1 MATTELGTLLRHIEQ
16 LTAGHGVRQ
25 WTDRQLLDDFTARR
39 DEAAFAALLARHGPM
54 VLRVCRRV
62 LHHEQDAEDAF
73 QATFL
78 VLARNTGSI
87 RKQDTLGNWLHGV
100 AYRTAMSAKRS
111 AARRRNHEA
120 RLRAVVPQTTAGP
133 TWDETQAVLDEEI
146 QRLPPCF
153 RAAFVLC
160 VLEGKSGAEA
170 AGELG
175 CKEGTVKSRVS
186 RARRLLQQRL
196 ARRGIKL
203 AVLLAALSVAD
214 KTARAALPASLFR
227 AALRV
232 GLVVA
237 AGEPAAGL
245 IPSQVAALA
254 AGVTRAMFLTKMKI
268 ITVIF
273 LAITCSLAGAGLLAR
288 RALAEKAVDPPTAKL
303 SEQAPSKSIT
313 AKPQPA
319 AAPNAKDGVVFAGRV
334 LNPEGKPVQGARLF
348 LISPELKKLMIPIR
362 ARSGADGAY
371 RFTVSRAEFDRTHSP
386 EPWKHTPAVA
396 LAEGYGLGLPLIP
409 ADKMAAN
416 QLPSIEAMTIQLAK
430 DDVPIAGRVL
440 DLQGKPVAGAKVRVR
455 GIQWPIR
462 GDLTAFIQA
471 LKTRR
476 EGALPQNQLLIGFHD
491 PYRGGWDLDSLYPPV
506 VTDAQGRF
514 RIQGIGR
521 ERIADLLIENPMIE
535 TKYVYAITRPGE
547 TITVPAYKRNPYNP
561 LQPLY
566 IYYGA
571 TFDHVAAP
579 SKPVVGMVRDVDTG
593 RPIAGAVVEKSNALP
608 VREPRPIDDR
618 VRFRAVTDKDG
629 RYRITGLPRG
639 KGNDLRASPPA
650 GQPYLMSAKAV
661 PETPGLEAVAVDFPL
676 KRGVWIDVKVTDKVT
691 GKPVRCGVQYFL
703 FEDNPHLK
711 EAAGLVTN
719 SHVKNR
725 AEDGTFRL
733 VGLPG
738 RGVVAALADEDR
750 YLHGIGAA
758 KIKGLLPPRTPR
770 TLPALCLPE
779 QFHTLAEVNLDP
791 GAGAAKCHLVLDPGR
806 TLAVTMVGPDG
817 QPLAGAYTNGLSSRG
832 LWMPEPL
839 KTATFTVHALRPR
852 RLLFLHR
859 EKRLAGTLLVHG
871 DEQSPRTVKL
881 EPWGV
886 LTGRLVIA
894 EGKPLTDVQIISSD
908 FVFVPQ
914 GFEVQP
920 LDYGTLPHP
929 VRPDKDGKFR
939 VEGLV
944 PGLKYGFDIMIK
956 GNYAVRPR
964 VPEMNKITVRSG
976 ETKDLGKISVTLRDE

>member
-1 MATTELGTLLRHIEQ
+1 
-16 LTAGHGVRQ
+16 
-25 WTDRQLLDDFTARR
+25 
-39 DEAAFAALLARHGPM
+39 
-54 VLRVCRRV
+54 
-62 LHHEQDAEDAF
+62 
-73 QATFL
+73 
-78 VLARNTGSI
+78 
-87 RKQDTLGNWLHGV
+87 
-100 AYRTAMSAKRS
+100 
-111 AARRRNHEA
+111 
-120 RLRAVVPQTTAGP
+120 
-133 TWDETQAVLDEEI
+133 
-146 QRLPPCF
+146 
-153 RAAFVLC
+153 
-160 VLEGKSGAEA
+160 
-170 AGELG
+170 
-175 CKEGTVKSRVS
+175 
-186 RARRLLQQRL
+186 
-196 ARRGIKL
+196 
-203 AVLLAALSVAD
+203 
-214 KTARAALPASLFR
+214 
-227 AALRV
+227 
-232 GLVVA
+232 
-237 AGEPAAGL
+237 
-245 IPSQVAALA
+245 
-254 AGVTRAMFLTKMKI
+254 MFLTKTKVA
-268 ITVIF
+268 TAVF
-273 LAITCSLAGAGLLAR
+273 LAVTCSLAGAGLLAR
-288 RALAEKAVDPPTAKL
+288 RALAEKSADPPAAAKL

-313 AKPQPA
+313 ATPQPP
-319 AAPNAKDGVVFAGRV
+319 AAPDAKDGVVFAGRV
-334 LNPEGKPVQGARLF
+334 LDPEGKPVQGARLF

-362 ARSGADGAY
+362 ARSGADGTY
-371 RFTVSRAEFDRTHSP
+371 RFTVSRAEFDRAHSP

-430 DDVPIAGRVL
+430 DDVPITGRVL
-440 DLQGKPVAGAKVRVR
+440 DLQGKPVAGARVRVR

-521 ERIADLLIENPMIE
+521 ERVADLLIENPMIE
-535 TKYVYAITRPGE
+535 TKYVYAMTRPGE
-547 TITVPAYKRNPYNP
+547 TITVPAYKNPGYMGP

-566 IYYGA
+566 IHYGA

-579 SKPVVGMVRDVDTG
+579 SKLVVGVVRDVDTG

-608 VREPRPIDDR
+608 VPEPRPIDDR

-639 KGNDLRASPPA
+639 NGNELRASPPA
-650 GQPYLMSAKAV
+650 GQPYLMSAKKV
-661 PETPGLEAVAVDFPL
+661 PETPGLEPVTVDFPL

-703 FEDNPHLK
+703 FDDNPHLK

-719 SHVKNR
+719 SHVQNR

-738 RGVVAALADEDR
+738 RGVVAALADEDH
-750 YLHGIGAA
+750 YLRGIGAA

-770 TLPALCLPE
+770 TVPALCLPE

-791 GAGAAKCHLVLDPGR
+791 SAGPVKCHLVLDPGR
-806 TLAVTMVGPDG
+806 TLTVTVVGPDG
-817 QPLAGAYTNGLSSRG
+817 QPLTGAYTNNFDSRG

-839 KTATFTVHALRPR
+839 KTATLTVHALRPR

-859 EKRLAGTLLVHG
+859 ERHLAGTLLVHG
-871 DEQSPRTVKL
+871 DEQGARTVKL

-894 EGKPLTDVQIISSD
+894 GGKPPTDFQIVASGLFIITPEGVKS
-908 FVFVPQ
+908 P
-914 GFEVQP
+914 P
-920 LDYGTLPHP
+920 LDNGSLPNP
-929 VRPDKDGKFR
+929 VKPDKDGNFR
-939 VEGLV
+939 IEGLV
-944 PGLKYGFDIMIK
+944 PGLKYDFDILK
-956 GNYAVRPR
+956 GSYIARAIGPGARSVS
-964 VPEMNKITVRSG
+964 VKSG
-976 ETKDLGKISVTLRDE
+976 EVRDLGDIQVKPTDK